1 MDEGVDYVIAAVR
14 ELASGDFEATATLL
28 HGTGPRVRVWIPRT
42 ESLRIPAVVRA
53 HMAAL
58 RLPPT
63 GPR

>member
-1 MDEGVDYVIAAVR
+1 MIEGQDYVIAAVR
-14 ELASGDFEATATLL
+14 ELASGDFEATVTLL
-28 HGTGPRVRVWIPRT
+28 HGPGSRVRVWIPRS

-53 HMAAL
+53 HMDAL

>member
-1 MDEGVDYVIAAVR
+1 MVEGQDYVIARVR
-14 ELASGDFEATATLL
+14 ELASGNFEATATLL
-28 HGTGPRVRVWIPRT
+28 HGPGHRINVWVARQ
-42 ESLRIPAVVRA
+42 SLRDIPAVVAA